1 MKGLTYIMFKLIQV
15 VLDVLVG
22 IAAYFSLKEFT
33 EINANTCII
42 LAIVI
47 CAIFAEVFEVR
58 LKH

>member
-1 MKGLTYIMFKLIQV
+1 MFKLIQV